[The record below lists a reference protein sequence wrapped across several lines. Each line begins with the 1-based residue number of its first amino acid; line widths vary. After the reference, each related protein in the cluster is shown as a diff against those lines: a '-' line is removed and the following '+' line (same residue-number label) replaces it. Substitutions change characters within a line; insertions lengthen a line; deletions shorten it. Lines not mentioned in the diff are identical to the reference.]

1 MYKSI
6 IIIILLVLAFI
17 YSSLF
22 FVQEGQNGII
32 LRFGKVVRSND
43 NNPLVYNPGMHWKIP
58 FIEDV
63 KVIDTRINTTE
74 NQADRF
80 VTMEKKDL
88 IIDSYIKWRVNN
100 ISRYYLSTGGNI
112 TQAEILIKRK
122 FSDRLRSELGKLDV
136 RSIVTDFRNK
146 LMNDVKNSL
155 NYGIITNNIY
165 NLKNTKVNNSS
176 MSMLGIEIIDVRIKQ
191 INLPIEVF
199 DAIYK
204 RMRAERESVA
214 RRHRSQGKEEAE
226 KIRAIADYQVTRI
239 ISEAK
244 KQSSIIRGDADA
256 KIIKIYA
263 QSFSKDPDFYD
274 FIKRLKIYKNSFRNN
289 RNTMILNS
297 QDGFFK
303 FINEFK

>member
-6 IIIILLVLAFI
+6 IIVTLLLITFI
-17 YSSLF
+17 YTSLF
-22 FVQEGQNGII
+22 FVQEGQNGIV
-32 LRFGKVVRSND
+32 LRFGKVVRTNN
-43 NNPLVYNPGMHWKIP
+43 NNPLVYNPGIHWKIP

-100 ISRYYLSTGGNI
+100 LSRYYLSTGGNI

-146 LMNDVKNSL
+146 LMNNVKNSL
-155 NYGIITNNIY
+155 NYGVTDNTYDTKII
-165 NLKNTKVNNSS
+165 KVNNSS
-176 MSMLGIEIIDVRIKQ
+176 MSMLGIKIIDVRIKQ

-244 KQSSIIRGDADA
+244 KQSSIIKGIADA

-263 QSFSKDPDFYD
+263 QSFSRDPDFYN
-274 FIKRLKIYKNSFRNN
+274 FIKRLKIYRNSFKNN
-289 RNTMILNS
+289 KNIMILNS
-297 QDGFFK
+297 QDNFFK

>member
-6 IIIILLVLAFI
+6 IIITLLLITFI

-22 FVQEGQNGII
+22 FIQEGQNGIM
-32 LRFGKVVRSND
+32 LRFGKVIRSSN
-43 NNPLVYNPGMHWKIP
+43 NNPLVYNPGVHWKIP

-88 IIDSYIKWRVNN
+88 IIDSYIKWRVSNL
-100 ISRYYLSTGGNI
+100 SRYYLSTGGNI
-112 TQAEILIKRK
+112 AQAEILIKRK

-146 LMNDVKNSL
+146 LMNNVKNSL
-155 NYGIITNNIY
+155 NYGVTNNIY
-165 NLKNTKVNNSS
+165 DKKIMEVNNSS
-176 MSMLGIEIIDVRIKQ
+176 MSMLGIKIIDVRIKQ

-244 KQSSIIRGDADA
+244 KQSSIIKGIADA

-263 QSFSKDPDFYD
+263 QSFSKNPDFYN
-274 FIKRLKIYKNSFRNN
+274 FIKRLKIYRNSFKDNKN
-289 RNTMILNS
+289 IMILNN
-297 QDGFFK
+297 QDSFFK

>member
-6 IIIILLVLAFI
+6 IIIVLLLITFI

-22 FVQEGQNGII
+22 FVQEGQNGIV
-32 LRFGKVVRSND
+32 LRFGKVIRSNND
-43 NNPLVYNPGMHWKIP
+43 NPLIYNPGVHWKIP

-63 KVIDTRINTTE
+63 KIIDTRINTTE

-100 ISRYYLSTGGNI
+100 LSRYYLSTGGNI

-146 LMNDVKNSL
+146 LMNNVKNSL
-155 NYGIITNNIY
+155 NYGIISNSYSIRGVKTNS
-165 NLKNTKVNNSS
+165 SS

-239 ISEAK
+239 LSEAR
-244 KQSSIIRGDADA
+244 KQSSIIKGIADA
-256 KIIKIYA
+256 KTIRIYA
-263 QSFSKDPDFYD
+263 QSFSKDPDFYN
-274 FIKRLKIYKNSFRNN
+274 FIKKLKIYKNSFRNN
-289 RNTMILNS
+289 KNIMILNT
-297 QDGFFK
+297 QNEFFK

>member
-6 IIIILLVLAFI
+6 IIITLLLITFI
-17 YSSLF
+17 YASLF
-22 FVQEGQNGII
+22 FVQEGQNGIV
-32 LRFGKVVRSND
+32 LRFGKVVRSNN

-100 ISRYYLSTGGNI
+100 LSKYYLSTGGDI
-112 TQAEILIKRK
+112 TKAEILIKRK

-146 LMNDVKNSL
+146 LMNNVKNSL
-155 NYGIITNNIY
+155 NYGVTDNIY
-165 NLKNTKVNNSS
+165 SAKIIKTNNSS
-176 MSMLGIEIIDVRIKQ
+176 MSMLGIKIIDVRIKQ

-244 KQSSIIRGDADA
+244 KQSSIIKGIADA

-274 FIKRLKIYKNSFRNN
+274 FIKRLKIYRNSFKNN
-289 RNTMILNS
+289 KNIMVLNS
-297 QDGFFK
+297 QDSFFK

>member
-1 MYKSI
+1 
-6 IIIILLVLAFI
+6 
-17 YSSLF
+17 
-22 FVQEGQNGII
+22 
-32 LRFGKVVRSND
+32 
-43 NNPLVYNPGMHWKIP
+43 
-58 FIEDV
+58 
-63 KVIDTRINTTE
+63 
-74 NQADRF
+74 
-80 VTMEKKDL
+80 
-88 IIDSYIKWRVNN
+88 
-100 ISRYYLSTGGNI
+100 GNI

-146 LMNDVKNSL
+146 LMNNVKNSL
-155 NYGIITNNIY
+155 NYGVTDNIY
-165 NLKNTKVNNSS
+165 NAKIMKDNSSS
-176 MSMLGIEIIDVRIKQ
+176 MSMLGIKIIDVRIKQ

-244 KQSSIIRGDADA
+244 KQSSIIKGIADA

-263 QSFSKDPDFYD
+263 QSFSKDPDFYN
-274 FIKRLKIYKNSFRNN
+274 FIKRLRIYRNSFKNN
-289 RNTMILNS
+289 KNIMVLNN
-297 QDGFFK
+297 QDSFFK

>member
-6 IIIILLVLAFI
+6 IIITLLLITFI
-17 YSSLF
+17 YASLF
-22 FVQEGQNGII
+22 FVQEGQNGIV
-32 LRFGKVVRSND
+32 LRFGKVVRSNN
-43 NNPLVYNPGMHWKIP
+43 NNPLVYNPGIHWKIP

-100 ISRYYLSTGGNI
+100 LSKYYLSTGGDI
-112 TQAEILIKRK
+112 TKAEVLIKRK

-146 LMNDVKNSL
+146 LMNNVKNSL
-155 NYGIITNNIY
+155 NYGVTDNIY
-165 NLKNTKVNNSS
+165 NTKIIKTNNSS
-176 MSMLGIEIIDVRIKQ
+176 MSMLGIKIIDVRIKQ

-244 KQSSIIRGDADA
+244 KQSSIIKGIADA

-274 FIKRLKIYKNSFRNN
+274 FIKKLKIYRNSFKNN
-289 RNTMILNS
+289 KNIMVLNN
-297 QDGFFK
+297 QDSFFK